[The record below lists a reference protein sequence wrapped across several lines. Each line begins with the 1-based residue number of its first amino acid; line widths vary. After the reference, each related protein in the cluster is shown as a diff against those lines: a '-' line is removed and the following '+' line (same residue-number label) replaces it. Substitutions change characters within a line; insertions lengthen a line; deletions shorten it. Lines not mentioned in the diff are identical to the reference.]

1 MRRPVRAPPPR
12 ANKSV
17 TRIASICLNV
27 MMIMVM
33 NMAKNM
39 MFMMMARMFVLPAG
53 LLGTTPSPLA
63 PKHLEHHEVVKMM
76 RIAMMAMLM
85 LMAMMATLSSCHWLR
100 VVLKCPAWGKISWR
114 EDFDMS
120 LLNWS
125 YLDAFFL

>member
-1 MRRPVRAPPPR
+1 
-12 ANKSV
+12 
-17 TRIASICLNV
+17 
-27 MMIMVM
+27 
-33 NMAKNM
+33 
-39 MFMMMARMFVLPAG
+39 
-53 LLGTTPSPLA
+53 
-63 PKHLEHHEVVKMM
+63 
-76 RIAMMAMLM
+76 M